1 MGLNC
6 KPDELCRVVGMPW
19 TPEANDHFVTT
30 VRLISVGD
38 EYEGGVFAANPAGG
52 PAWLVRGHNIPMRSI
67 AGTFHFQSKRVIND
81 KFLRPIRDP
90 GDDAVDETLI
100 NNPVRHE
107 VTA

>member
-6 KPDELCRVVGMPW
+6 KPDDLAVIVRTHASKGDLLGRIVRVKELREEITAGMGPTWTYEPQLVATDGRKIFRV
-19 TPEANDHFVTT
+19 NDC
-30 VRLISVGD
+30 
-38 EYEGGVFAANPAGG
+38 A
-52 PAWLVRGHNIPMRSI
+52 
-67 AGTFHFQSKRVIND
+67 
-81 KFLRPIRDP
+81 LRPIRDP

>member
-6 KPDELCRVVGMPW
+6 KPDDLAVIVNAFIPENIGRLVKVLYAVDEDFLGLGVIWLIENVGAPSPSIGFD
-19 TPEANDHFVTT
+19 TPQKQGTSPD
-30 VRLISVGD
+30 
-38 EYEGGVFAANPAGG
+38 
-52 PAWLVRGHNIPMRSI
+52 AW
-67 AGTFHFQSKRVIND
+67 
-81 KFLRPIRDP
+81 LRPIRDP